1 MINAVTGINSLTG
14 LQTLRQY
21 CNLLNEE
28 QADRDI
34 RLIGGI
40 GETWKANL
48 MVCCRHGEPN
58 YLVLE
63 FNRKP
68 VEGEDAIVLFGCKGK
83 YPSKHCCW
91 KGKERW
97 IEQ

>member
-1 MINAVTGINSLTG
+1 
-14 LQTLRQY
+14 
-21 CNLLNEE
+21 
-28 QADRDI
+28 
-34 RLIGGI
+34 
-40 GETWKANL
+40 

-68 VEGEDAIVLFGCKGK
+68 VEGEDAVVLFVCKGK
-83 YPSKHCCW
+83 YPSKRRCW